1 MAHVTI
7 ETGSNILR
15 MNTSIHVIY
24 PLESQIPPS
33 STLYLLHGAGDN
45 ASTWQRLTTIEQY
58 AQRHNC
64 TVIMPEANRSYYT
77 DMAYGLDYFTFI
89 TEELPDLCSKLL
101 QLNVEP
107 EHTYVAGLSM
117 GGYGALK
124 CALTYPERYAK
135 AVSLSGVTDMQRR
148 LRDPDMPQGMVREM
162 QAVFGMDLLVK
173 PEQDL
178 YALAA
183 KRMEA
188 ESLMPSILC
197 CCGSEDPFIEMNR
210 AFAAHMN
217 AASSSGFHFRYVED
231 SGTHD
236 WVFWEKH
243 LRTVFDFLFDNKKLT
258 ERGNAM

>member
-7 ETGSNILR
+7 ETGSNVLR

-24 PLESQIPPS
+24 PLESHTPPS

-77 DMAYGLDYFTFI
+77 DMAHGLDYFLFI

-162 QAVFGMDLLVK
+162 QGVFGVDLLVK

-188 ESLMPSILC
+188 GSSMPSILC

-210 AFAAHMN
+210 AFASYMN
-217 AASSSGFHFRYVED
+217 AASSSEFHFRYVED

-243 LRTVFDFLFDNKKLT
+243 LRTAFDFLFDNKKRT
-258 ERGNAM
+258 ERGNEM